1 MNKKL
6 KGLIEIL
13 IIIFVFVLFSYLIQ
27 KNIGFFEGFIG
38 NNILGMIIYTIIEI
52 TSIVIAPITTL
63 PIIALASNLWG
74 WFLAGVISAFA
85 WSVGSLIAFFIGRK
99 YGVDLIKKFVSLEKI
114 HEIENKIP
122 KNHFFWSVVFLRI
135 IIPVDI
141 LSYALGILS
150 KMKTRTYLFA
160 TIIGIIPVVF
170 LLAYL
175 GTVPFEYQIVALL
188 TTMIIIITGLIVR
201 EKRRKKLHK

>member
-122 KNHFFWSVVFLRI
+122 KNHF
-135 IIPVDI
+135 
-141 LSYALGILS
+141 
-150 KMKTRTYLFA
+150 
-160 TIIGIIPVVF
+160 
-170 LLAYL
+170 
-175 GTVPFEYQIVALL
+175 
-188 TTMIIIITGLIVR
+188 
-201 EKRRKKLHK
+201 